1 MRHKMTTNSIKIEH
15 SQWHHSWLSPALYD
29 RRIFPLFVLLFNEKW
44 LNLQCVTQHWGKEER
59 QYSVAAQFQQHNLA
73 LCYWFLV
80 PVQEVNAPAASI
92 GVTQRVGEEP
102 FSFPTT
108 KTKIMRYTEIK
119 NLENEE
125 WRPVKG
131 YEGRFE
137 VSNYG
142 RVKSFLTMGNC
153 RKVGAEYAH
162 LLKPKKT
169 NRGYLR
175 VCLRIDGKTKDFSVH
190 RLVVDAFIGIPDGMV
205 VNHIDGCKTN
215 NNLTNLEVVTYTG
228 NLLHAIHTGL
238 NRVPKNKTKPI
249 AVLRNGD
256 VVATFPSIKQACY
269 AYGLKDSSVSHVLSG
284 RKKTLFG
291 YTFKYI

>member
-1 MRHKMTTNSIKIEH
+1 
-15 SQWHHSWLSPALYD
+15 
-29 RRIFPLFVLLFNEKW
+29 
-44 LNLQCVTQHWGKEER
+44 
-59 QYSVAAQFQQHNLA
+59 
-73 LCYWFLV
+73 
-80 PVQEVNAPAASI
+80 
-92 GVTQRVGEEP
+92 
-102 FSFPTT
+102 
-108 KTKIMRYTEIK
+108 MRYTEIK

-228 NLLHAIHTGL
+228 NLLFQKEYITDPIRQSSSRYPHRIESS
-238 NRVPKNKTKPI
+238 PEKQNKTNRRI
-249 AVLRNGD
+249 AERRCCCDIPKHKASVR
-256 VVATFPSIKQACY
+256 
-269 AYGLKDSSVSHVLSG
+269 GLWSK
-284 RKKTLFG
+284 RQ
-291 YTFKYI
+291 

>member
-1 MRHKMTTNSIKIEH
+1 
-15 SQWHHSWLSPALYD
+15 
-29 RRIFPLFVLLFNEKW
+29 
-44 LNLQCVTQHWGKEER
+44 
-59 QYSVAAQFQQHNLA
+59 
-73 LCYWFLV
+73 
-80 PVQEVNAPAASI
+80 
-92 GVTQRVGEEP
+92 
-102 FSFPTT
+102 
-108 KTKIMRYTEIK
+108 MRYTEIE
-119 NLENEE
+119 NFENEE
-125 WRPVKG
+125 WRPVAG
-131 YEGRFE
+131 YEGRYF

-142 RVKSFLTMGNC
+142 RVISFLTMGNC
-153 RKVGAEYAH
+153 RKVGAEHAH
-162 LLKPKKT
+162 LLKPKK
-169 NRGYLR
+169 NNCGYLR
-175 VCLRIDGKTKDFSVH
+175 VALRANGKTTDASVH
-190 RLVVDAFIGIPDGMV
+190 RLVAAAFIGELTDGMV

-256 VVATFPSIKQACY
+256 VVATFPSIKQACE

>member
-1 MRHKMTTNSIKIEH
+1 M
-15 SQWHHSWLSPALYD
+15 QD
-29 RRIFPLFVLLFNEKW
+29 
-44 LNLQCVTQHWGKEER
+44 
-59 QYSVAAQFQQHNLA
+59 
-73 LCYWFLV
+73 
-80 PVQEVNAPAASI
+80 VNAPAASI

-256 VVATFPSIKQACY
+256 VVATFLSIKQACE

>member
-1 MRHKMTTNSIKIEH
+1 
-15 SQWHHSWLSPALYD
+15 
-29 RRIFPLFVLLFNEKW
+29 
-44 LNLQCVTQHWGKEER
+44 
-59 QYSVAAQFQQHNLA
+59 
-73 LCYWFLV
+73 
-80 PVQEVNAPAASI
+80 
-92 GVTQRVGEEP
+92 
-102 FSFPTT
+102 
-108 KTKIMRYTEIK
+108 MRYTEIK

-175 VCLRIDGKTKDFSVH
+175 VSLRIDGKTKDFSVH

-215 NNLTNLEVVTYTG
+215 NNLTNLDVVTYTG

-238 NRVPKNKTKPI
+238 NRVPKNKIKPI

-256 VVATFPSIKQACY
+256 VVATFPSIKQACE

>member
-1 MRHKMTTNSIKIEH
+1 M
-15 SQWHHSWLSPALYD
+15 
-29 RRIFPLFVLLFNEKW
+29 
-44 LNLQCVTQHWGKEER
+44 
-59 QYSVAAQFQQHNLA
+59 
-73 LCYWFLV
+73 
-80 PVQEVNAPAASI
+80 
-92 GVTQRVGEEP
+92 
-102 FSFPTT
+102 
-108 KTKIMRYTEIK
+108 
-119 NLENEE
+119 
-125 WRPVKG
+125 KG

-215 NNLTNLEVVTYTG
+215 NNLSNLEVTTYTG
-228 NLLHAIHTGL
+228 NLEHAIRTGL
-238 NRVPKNKTKPI
+238 NRVPTNPLKPI
-249 AVLRNGD
+249 AVYRGGVLVGKY
-256 VVATFPSIKQACY
+256 PSIKQACESL
-269 AYGLKDSSVSHVLSG
+269 GLNNSSVSKVLTG
-284 RKKTLFG
+284 HKKSNKG
-291 YTFKYI
+291 YTFKYL